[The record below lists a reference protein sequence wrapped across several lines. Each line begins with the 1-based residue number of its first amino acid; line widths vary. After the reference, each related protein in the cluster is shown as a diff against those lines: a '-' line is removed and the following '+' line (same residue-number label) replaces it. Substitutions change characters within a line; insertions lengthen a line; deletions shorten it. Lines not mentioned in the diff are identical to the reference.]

1 MQNRSKLIE
10 EGRKSIEAIKNVP
23 FNEIKTP
30 AGQGT
35 IHDDMLLEG
44 SPFY

>member
-1 MQNRSKLIE
+1 MVAK
-10 EGRKSIEAIKNVP
+10 KSIEAIKNVP